1 MLLFASS
8 PQAAGDIVAALG
20 SAGFEVS
27 LQPEY
32 GTKAV
37 FAEAAGDRKAEVL
50 DIAKA
55 ADPDVR
61 VR

>member
-37 FAEAAGDRKAEVL
+37 FAEAGDRKAEVL